1 MISVFEISADARL
14 RMPAETLKVSFRP
27 QSFFKIN
34 PAMDVPEA
42 KDTKSVLV
50 ASGENCSSCI

>member
-1 MISVFEISADARL
+1 MSFVFEISADVQL

-42 KDTKSVLV
+42 KDTQSVLV
-50 ASGENCSSCI
+50 LGGESCSSCN

>member
-1 MISVFEISADARL
+1 MSSAFETSADVQL
-14 RMPAETLKVSFRP
+14 RMPAESLKTSFHP

-42 KDTKSVLV
+42 KDTRSVP
-50 ASGENCSSCI
+50 APNGGNCTGCN